1 LQLTKNNI
9 DALHQRVPIDVLC
22 KTFQD
27 AIIVTQALG
36 LEYLWIDSLCIIQDD
51 EHDWD
56 QESATMADVYGN
68 AVVNIAATNAID
80 GSAGLFVERSTVR
93 ASRQIVRTNT
103 NISYTIR
110 DRLLAR
116 RYLDRTPLSR
126 RAWAFQERYLAKR
139 TIHFTAEQIFCECRY
154 HIVCESFPTGLE
166 DKSGKT
172 TFPTRVIRDS
182 PNEWRK
188 IVEFYS
194 WALLTAA
201 KDKLVALS
209 GVARQF
215 QAKNRDQY
223 CAGLWRNTLEL
234 DLCWRIDRTYPDQP
248 PIQNSALQYRAPTWS
263 WACTD
268 SPTTYVVVTSYYNT
282 QERAEVLCH
291 VMGASFEPLTSD
303 PLGQLGHGHLN
314 INCGTLLNGGQTSPL
329 FDDQYDILKTKKEAS
344 DTTFR
349 LGKYSS
355 IFYYY
360 FDSESARVTED
371 IYLLSVSN
379 HIGLIVTTA
388 ERGGKGHIIR
398 LGLFEILVV
407 GARYK
412 DLVQIPGA
420 TMDETLYAEI
430 LGPDENGIPQYSII
444 LE

>member
-80 GSAGLFVERSTVR
+80 GSVGLFVERSTVR
-93 ASRQIVRTNT
+93 ASKQIVQTNT
-103 NISYTIR
+103 DQTYVIQDIYMGSR
-110 DRLLAR
+110 C
-116 RYLDRTPLSR
+116 LDRTPLSQ
-126 RAWAFQERYLAKR
+126 RAWAFQERYLARR

-154 HIVCESFPTGLE
+154 DTVCESFPTG
-166 DKSGKT
+166 SVGIPN
-172 TFPTRVIRDS
+172 TFPSRDF
-182 PNEWRK
+182 PLKWGEWNEWRK

-194 WALLTAA
+194 RALLTVP

-215 QAKNRDQY
+215 QAKTTDQY
-223 CAGLWRNTLEL
+223 CAGLWRKNLER
-234 DLCWRIDRTYPDQP
+234 DLCWRIDREYPHQP
-248 PIQNSALQYRAPTWS
+248 PIQSIALQYRAPPWS

-268 SPTTYVVVTSYYNT
+268 RPITFEVKRQDIPVLGEIFHVVGT
-282 QERAEVLCH
+282 C
-291 VMGASFEPLTSD
+291 FEALTSD
-303 PLGQLGHGHLN
+303 PLGQLVHGHLN
-314 INCGTLLNGGQTSPL
+314 INCGPLLKGSGTSPL
-329 FDDQYDILKTKKEAS
+329 FVNGYHFSNPEQKANH
-344 DTTFR
+344 TTHR
-349 LGKYSS
+349 SGIYYSS
-355 IFYYY
+355 FDYF

-371 IYLLSVSN
+371 IYLLLIFN
-379 HIGLIVTTA
+379 NAGLVVTTA
-388 ERGGKGHIIR
+388 KRGCKGRFIR
-398 LGLFEILVV
+398 LGLFEFW
-407 GARYK
+407 ATDRSRYK
-412 DLVQIPGA
+412 DLVQMPGA
-420 TMDETLYAEI
+420 TMDEALYAKI
-430 LGPDENGIPQYSII
+430 LGPDKNGIPQYSII

>member
-1 LQLTKNNI
+1 LQLTKSNI
-9 DALHQRVPIDVLC
+9 DALHQEIPVDSLC

-36 LEYLWIDSLCIIQDD
+36 LGYLWIDSLCIIQDD

-80 GSAGLFVERSTVR
+80 GSAGLFVERSIVR

-103 NISYTIR
+103 NESYIIM
-110 DRLLAR
+110 DRFSGNR
-116 RYLDRTPLSR
+116 CLDRTPLSR
-126 RAWAFQERYLAKR
+126 RAWAFQERYLARR
-139 TIHFTAEQIFCECRY
+139 TIHFTTEQIFCECRF
-154 HIVCESFPTGLE
+154 HTACESFPEGL
-166 DKSGKT
+166 DTSVRNA
-172 TFPTRVIRDS
+172 FPTRDS
-182 PNEWRK
+182 SDEWRK

-194 WALLTAA
+194 RALLTMP

-223 CAGLWRNTLEL
+223 CAGLWRKALEL
-234 DLCWRIDRTYPDQP
+234 DLCWRIDREHPEQP
-248 PIQNSALQYRAPTWS
+248 PAQSSALQYRAPTWS

-268 SPTTYVVVTSYYNT
+268 YPLTYDVMIPYNT
-282 QERAEVLCH
+282 QKRVEVLCH

-314 INCGTLLNGGQTSPL
+314 INCGPLLNGSKTSPI
-329 FDDQYDILKTKKEAS
+329 FDDQYDFLRTKQEAS

-349 LGKYSS
+349 FGKYRSR
-355 IFYYY
+355 FYYY

-379 HIGLIVTTA
+379 HIGPIVTTA
-388 ERGGKGHIIR
+388 ERGGKGHFIR
-398 LGLFEILVV
+398 LGLFEFEFLAVSTRH
-407 GARYK
+407 GG
-412 DLVQIPGA
+412 LVQIPGA
-420 TMDETLYAEI
+420 TVDETLYAEI